1 MYHLLRFC
9 LKKWN
14 NVNTTYLITNL
25 FLITKHMKKFFFFA
39 IATLGMMVGCQKQE
53 INNVQDPIDD
63 SDRVA
68 VQFSIDAPSLTIT
81 KTKGIGA
88 VEEWNQQNLYILGF
102 ERAATSYAT
111 DAATTLIP
119 NVVAKAPASDLE
131 GEINVVHPNG
141 DMNGDKS
148 IAGEPYYYT
157 DGKVYDFYGYY
168 VDDANTIDNTETTY
182 DGATASIAL
191 KIDGTQDVMAA
202 KADPGLDVV
211 AGVAERNAYS
221 SYAARRGVHPT
232 LTFEHMLTRFNF
244 HAVAG
249 AESGTK
255 VTVESVTLDSYT
267 DVTLTVAPTP
277 ALTVNAG
284 AIKSALTLGGVASAV
299 PYPQTPAADFT
310 YTYNYETLLS
320 TGDAKIGSSIMAVA
334 GETQHSVVLT
344 TKLTNSNQSI
354 PALTIPLNASDIVTA
369 DGTPVEKFEA
379 GYQYDIILTVY
390 GPEEVKI
397 TAILSEWKEGGNT
410 IVDPDK
416 WMEEPTE
423 VSAYVSAAT
432 ETSLTYTI
440 ETPNDYVEGQATLYN
455 AAGAAVETKEFVP
468 TKAKTAD
475 VTFENLTAGAQY
487 SLEVKVA
494 TTADADYSAIKPVEV
509 APVAP
514 GKIVVTDA
522 FYVCD
527 KDSYNRL
534 PESYRSKTG
543 RSWGEYLA
551 AYKIYES
558 DPESHPD
565 FTPLPWLAV
574 TILPLEYDATLT
586 VDEMNVNFN
595 HLAGN
600 TLFTIA
606 ASEIEDFDGF
616 VAGETYTVKITSNDA
631 SVSVDITVPEVEEP
645 VVEPIVKKSYVVVET
660 EESYNQLPAAYRAA
674 KGEWAKYQAD
684 LEASKED
691 PESEFHALPW
701 LAVETT
707 PNASATFVVS
717 NGETHKTF
725 NWTLGEIGLA
735 TFSADEVG
743 VALEGDWTVTVT
755 IGEITQTVELTVP
768 APAAE

>member
-1 MYHLLRFC
+1 
-9 LKKWN
+9 
-14 NVNTTYLITNL
+14 
-25 FLITKHMKKFFFFA
+25 MKKFFFFA

-53 INNVQDPIDD
+53 INEVQNPIDD
-63 SDRVA
+63 SERVA

-81 KTKGIGA
+81 KTKGHGA
-88 VEEWNQQNLYILGF
+88 VESWNEQDLYILGF
-102 ERAATSYAT
+102 ERAATSYTT

-119 NVVAKAPASDLE
+119 NVVAKAPTSDLE
-131 GEINVVHPNG
+131 GEIKVEKNTGTENEPK
-141 DMNGDKS
+141 M
-148 IAGEPYYYT
+148 EPYYYA

-168 VDDANTIDNTETTY
+168 VDDANTNGTTATAY
-182 DGATASIAL
+182 DGTTASIAL

-249 AESGTK
+249 AKSGTK
-255 VTVESVTLDSYT
+255 VTVESVSLDSYT

-277 ALTVNAG
+277 ALTVNTDDE
-284 AIKSALTLGGVASAV
+284 KVALTLDEVTSAV
-299 PYPQTPAADFT
+299 PYPEDPAENFD
-310 YTYNYETLLS
+310 YTYDYATLLTS
-320 TGDAKIGSSIMAVA
+320 GVAKIGSSIMAVA
-334 GETQHSVVLT
+334 GETQHSVVLK

-354 PALTIPLNASDIVTA
+354 PDLTIPLNASDIVTA

-379 GYQYDIILTVY
+379 GYQYDIILTIY

-410 IVDPDK
+410 VVDPDK

-440 ETPNDYVEGQATLYN
+440 ETPNDYVEGQATLYD
-455 AAGAAVETKEFVP
+455 AAGDEVETLEFVP

-475 VTFENLTAGAQY
+475 VTFEDLTAGAQY

-494 TTADADYSAIKPVEV
+494 TTADADYSKIEPVTV

-534 PESYRSKTG
+534 PESYRSVTG

-558 DPESHPD
+558 DPEAHPD

-574 TILPLEYDATLT
+574 TILPLEEDATLA
-586 VDEMNVNFN
+586 VNDMDVTFP
-595 HLAGN
+595 LPAGK
-600 TLFTIA
+600 TLVTIA
-606 ASEIEDFDGF
+606 ASEIVADEEDFDGF
-616 VAGETYTVKITSNDA
+616 VAGETYTVEITSNDA

-645 VVEPIVKKSYVVVET
+645 EEENPVVESIVKKAYVVVET

-691 PESEFHALPW
+691 PESEFNALPW

-717 NGETHKTF
+717 NGEISKTF
-725 NWTLGEIGLA
+725 TWTLGEIGLA
-735 TFSADEVG
+735 TFSADAEELG

-755 IGEITQTVELTVP
+755 IGETTETVELTVP